1 MCCATNKSN
10 VNTSKNQQESLS
22 ISPENSGETIDYVE
36 FMVIMRVKC
45 QCNKSSIMI
54 SVELHRSGL
63 SASDDVL
70 VFSSDYGYADC
81 KIINKNH
88 LW

>member
-54 SVELHRSGL
+54 SAEQRRLELF
-63 SASDDVL
+63 AVTVL
-70 VFSSDYGYADC
+70 LYLVPITNLQTVS
-81 KIINKNH
+81 
-88 LW
+88 L